1 MSDEEGL
8 SLEDVGAGGEETAP
22 EGKKAG
28 FLPTFLIRILK
39 WVAIGLGFVILG
51 VTTTVITFSLVNR
64 GKSGASL
71 PSLSE
76 EYQGTRPPLQYD
88 DTLEEIRGVTS
99 DEEPAIF
106 SAKLSLGYSME
117 MENKRM
123 AFEISARKREI
134 QNIVFL
140 YLSGKTKAEL
150 KPDRY
155 TQILEDLKN
164 NINKVMREGKLK
176 EVTFREFVVAQ

>member
-22 EGKKAG
+22 EGRKAG

-51 VTTTVITFSLVNR
+51 VTTTVITFNLVNR
-64 GKSGASL
+64 GKSGTAL

-76 EYQGTRPPLQYD
+76 EYQATRPPLQYD

-99 DEEPAIF
+99 DEEPGIF
-106 SAKLSLGYSME
+106 SAKISMGFDVE
-117 MENKRM
+117 SKAV
-123 AFEISARKREI
+123 AFELSARKREI
-134 QNIVFL
+134 QNIIFL
-140 YLSGKTKAEL
+140 YLSGRSKAEL
-150 KPDRY
+150 RPDRY

-164 NINKVMREGKLK
+164 NINKVMREGKIK
-176 EVTFREFVVAQ
+176 EVAFREFVVAQ

>member
-64 GKSGASL
+64 GKSGANL

-76 EYQGTRPPLQYD
+76 EYQATSPPLQYD

-106 SAKLSLGYSME
+106 SAEISLGFDPE
-117 MENKRM
+117 AKTV
-123 AFEISARKREI
+123 AFELSARKREI

-150 KPDRY
+150 RPERY
-155 TQILEDLKN
+155 QQILEDLKN
-164 NINKVMREGKLK
+164 NINKVMREGKIK

>member
-51 VTTTVITFSLVNR
+51 VTTTVVTFSLVNR
-64 GKSGASL
+64 GKSGTAL

-76 EYQGTRPPLQYD
+76 EYQATSPPLQYD

-106 SAKLSLGYSME
+106 SAKISMGFDPE
-117 MENKRM
+117 KKTV
-123 AFEISARKREI
+123 AFELSARKREI
-134 QNIVFL
+134 QNIIFL

-150 KPDRY
+150 RPERY
-155 TQILEDLKN
+155 TQIQEDLKN
-164 NINKVMREGKLK
+164 SINKVMREGKIDQ
-176 EVTFREFVVAQ
+176 VTFREFVVAQ

>member
-51 VTTTVITFSLVNR
+51 VTTTVVTFSLVNR
-64 GKSGASL
+64 GKSGTAL

-76 EYQGTRPPLQYD
+76 EYQATRPPYQYD

-106 SAKLSLGYSME
+106 SAKISLGFDADS
-117 MENKRM
+117 KTV
-123 AFEISARKREI
+123 AFELSARKREI

-150 KPDRY
+150 RPERY
-155 TQILEDLKN
+155 IQIQEDLKN
-164 NINKVMREGKLK
+164 SINKVMREGKIK

>member
-8 SLEDVGAGGEETAP
+8 SLEDVGAGGEETAQ

-64 GKSGASL
+64 GKSGTAL

-76 EYQGTRPPLQYD
+76 EYQATRPPLQYD

-99 DEEPAIF
+99 DDEPAIF
-106 SAKLSLGYSME
+106 SAKISMGFDAE
-117 MENKRM
+117 SKTV
-123 AFEISARKREI
+123 AFELSARKREI

-140 YLSGKTKAEL
+140 YLSNKTKAEL

-164 NINKVMREGKLK
+164 NINKVMREGKIK
-176 EVTFREFVVAQ
+176 EVAFREFVVAQ

>member
-28 FLPTFLIRILK
+28 FLPSFLIRILK

-51 VTTTVITFSLVNR
+51 VTTTVITFNLVNR
-64 GKSGASL
+64 GKSGTAL
-71 PSLSE
+71 PALSE
-76 EYQGTRPPLQYD
+76 EYQATQEPLQYD
-88 DTLEEIRGVTS
+88 DSLEEIRGVTS

-106 SAKLSLGYSME
+106 SAKISMGFDKE
-117 MENKRM
+117 SKTI
-123 AFEISARKREI
+123 AFELSERNREI
-134 QNIVFL
+134 QNLIFL
-140 YLSGKTKAEL
+140 YLSNKTKAEL
-150 KPDRY
+150 KPERY
-155 TQILEDLKN
+155 RQIQEELAN
-164 NINKVMREGKLK
+164 NINKVMREGKIK

>member
-64 GKSGASL
+64 GRGGAAL
-71 PSLSE
+71 PSLSQ
-76 EYQGTRPPLQYD
+76 EYQATRPPLQYD

-99 DEEPAIF
+99 DEESAIF
-106 SAKLSLGYSME
+106 SAKISMGFE
-117 MENKRM
+117 VEDKAV
-123 AFEISARKREI
+123 AFELSARKREI

-140 YLSGKTKAEL
+140 YLSQKKKAEL
-150 KPDRY
+150 RPERY
-155 TQILEDLKN
+155 PAILEELKN
-164 NINKVMREGKLK
+164 SINKVMREGKIK
-176 EVTFREFVVAQ
+176 EVAFREFVVAQ